1 MQVDTLPHID
11 AAIREVLTRIARQR
25 DFIEEF
31 AAKGYDMRAP
41 LTLLCS
47 LLVNLR
53 NLERRRQALVAE
65 SNDVVRA

>member
-1 MQVDTLPHID
+1 MQFDTLTHVD
-11 AAIREVLTRIARQR
+11 AAIREALTRIARQR

-41 LTLLCS
+41 LTLLSS

-53 NLERRRQALVAE
+53 NLERRRRALVTE
-65 SNDVVRA
+65 NDDVVGV

>member
-1 MQVDTLPHID
+1 MHLETLTHID

-25 DFIEEF
+25 DFVEEF

-41 LTLLCS
+41 LSLLSS

-53 NLERRRQALVAE
+53 RLERQRRDLAAE
-65 SNDVVRA
+65 TEDVVGV